1 MYIVVT
7 DCEYR
12 AAVSL
17 VQALGEAGH
26 TLILCHSRDMATD
39 PPAFHSR
46 YAAACHEI
54 DAKVDEPAYLDA
66 LESVCRTCPEV
77 PVLLPAGAKTTALIA
92 REQARFDTFAKT
104 LVAPAAVLDAAND
117 KEVVQRV
124 AAEVGVP
131 TPKTY
136 TGAPDAFPVI
146 VKPRCG
152 EKLGLKAG
160 KRYARA
166 NDAAEFA
173 AVYAKMQAYDDK
185 PVVQAYIA
193 GDGVGVCAVLDK
205 DGNPAAVL
213 CHRRVREYPIS
224 GGPSTCCESFYDA
237 HLVDEALRLLRALH
251 FVGVAMVEFKGNPED
266 GYKLL
271 EINPRVWGS
280 FPLTLA
286 AGSRFAEVWARA
298 AAGERFA
305 APDTDYVRGRRMFF
319 LLNDAAACLALLKKG
334 HVGAALGGLRDLLS
348 PRVREALRR
357 RGDPKPFRVY
367 LKNALKR
374 GRNA

>member
-26 TLILCHSRDMATD
+26 TLILCHSRDMAID

-54 DAKVDEPAYLDA
+54 DAKVSEPAYLDA
-66 LESVCRTCPEV
+66 LEAICRACPEM

-92 REQARFDTFAKT
+92 REQARFDRFAKT
-104 LVAPAAVLDAAND
+104 LVAPANVLDAAND
-117 KEVVQRV
+117 KETVQRV
-124 AAEVGVP
+124 AAGIGVP

-136 TGAPDAFPVI
+136 TGTPDAFPVI

-152 EKLGLKAG
+152 EKLGLKAE

-166 NDAAEFA
+166 DNAAEFA
-173 AVYAKMQAYDDK
+173 AVYAKMKTYDNT

-193 GDGVGVCAVLDK
+193 GEGVGVCAVLDK

-213 CHRRVREYPIS
+213 CHRRVREYPVS
-224 GGPSTCCESFYDA
+224 GGPSSCCESVSRSDLLAFS
-237 HLVDEALRLLRALH
+237 EALVQETGFTGPAMFEFKCAADGSPRLLE
-251 FVGVAMVEFKGNPED
+251 V
-266 GYKLL
+266 
-271 EINPRVWGS
+271 NPRVWGT
-280 FPLTLA
+280 FPLTRSAKTDFAYSWFCLA
-286 AGSRFAEVWARA
+286 ANLPLPEEVPAQHVKMAYYPADFAAGLGYLKAGQPGRFFA
-298 AAGERFA
+298 AAADF
-305 APDTDYVRGRRMFF
+305 
-319 LLNDAAACLALLKKG
+319 
-334 HVGAALGGLRDLLS
+334 LS
-348 PRVREALRR
+348 PCVKNGIA
-357 RGDPKPFRVY
+357 DPKDPAPAQVYFRN
-367 LKNALKR
+367 LFHR
-374 GRNA
+374 GGHK

>member
-26 TLILCHSRDMATD
+26 TLILCHSRDMAID

-54 DAKVDEPAYLDA
+54 DAKVGEPAYLDA
-66 LESVCRTCPEV
+66 LEAICRACPEI

-92 REQARFDTFAKT
+92 HEQARFDRFAKT
-104 LVAPAAVLDAAND
+104 LVAPADVLDAAND
-117 KEVVQRV
+117 KETVQRV
-124 AAEVGVP
+124 AAGIGVP

-136 TGAPDAFPVI
+136 TGTPDAFPVI

-152 EKLGLKAG
+152 EKLGLKAE

-166 NDAAEFA
+166 DNAAEFA
-173 AVYAKMQAYDDK
+173 AVYAKMKTYDDT

-193 GDGVGVCAVLDK
+193 GEGVGVCAVLDK

-213 CHRRVREYPIS
+213 CHRRVREYPTS
-224 GGPSTCCESFYDA
+224 GGPSTCCESFYDKT
-237 HLVDEALRLLRALH
+237 LVDDALHLLRALR

-280 FPLTLA
+280 FPMTLA
-286 AGSRFAEVWARA
+286 AGSHFAEVWARA

-305 APDTDYVRGRRMFF
+305 MPDTDYVRGKRMFF
-319 LLNDAAACLALLKKG
+319 LLNDAAACLSLLKKG
-334 HVGAALGGLRDLLS
+334 RIGAAFGGLRDLLS
-348 PRVREALRR
+348 PRVCEALRR

-374 GRNA
+374 GRHA

>member
-17 VQALGEAGH
+17 VQALGAAGH
-26 TLILCHSRDMATD
+26 TLILCHSRDMETD

-46 YAAACHEI
+46 YASACHEI
-54 DAKVDEPAYLDA
+54 DAAVADPAYLDA
-66 LESVCRTCPEV
+66 LESVCRACPEM

-92 REQARFDTFAKT
+92 REQARVDTFAKT

-117 KEVVQRV
+117 KGTVQRV
-124 AAEVGVP
+124 AAEIGVS

-136 TGAPDAFPVI
+136 FGMPDEFPVI

-152 EKLGLKAG
+152 EKLGLKAE

-166 NDAAEFA
+166 DDAAEFA
-173 AVYAKMQAYDDK
+173 AVYAKMKTYDDA
-185 PVVQAYIA
+185 PVVQSYIA
-193 GDGVGVCAVLDK
+193 GEGVGVCVVTDR
-205 DGNPAAVL
+205 DGNPAALL
-213 CHRRVREYPIS
+213 CHRRIREYPTS
-224 GGPSTCCESFYDA
+224 GGPSTACESFYDA
-237 HLVDEALRLLRALH
+237 ALVESALRLLRALH
-251 FVGVAMVEFKGNPED
+251 FVGVAMVEFKGNPKD

-280 FPLTLA
+280 FPLTRA
-286 AGSRFAEVWARA
+286 AGSHFAEVWARA

-305 APDTDYVRGRRMFF
+305 APDTDYVRGKRMIFA
-319 LLNDAAACLALLKKG
+319 LSDAAACLSLLKQG
-334 HVGAALGGLRDLLS
+334 HVGAALGGVRDLFS
-348 PRVREALRR
+348 PRVSEALFCR
-357 RGDPKPFRVY
+357 DDKAPFRFY
-367 LKNALKR
+367 LKNTLKR
-374 GRNA
+374 GRHK